1 MGDVVSSKSYDSR
14 KLSRELK
21 TLVTEVNADLSH
33 QTLSPYTITLG
44 DEFQGVTKNLN
55 TGIQTLFQFEETC
68 LHRNYEFK
76 LHYVLHYGE
85 IETDINPKIAYE
97 MMGSGLTMAREL
109 LSGKKRDRLRFN
121 FELANITESEQLNRI
136 FQVLDGITASWK
148 VKDYP
153 LIWDMIQNENNSK
166 VGDLH
171 QKNRDQIW
179 KRRKTLMINEYNLL
193 KSFILTYVK

>member
-1 MGDVVSSKSYDSR
+1 
-14 KLSRELK
+14 
-21 TLVTEVNADLSH
+21 
-33 QTLSPYTITLG
+33 
-44 DEFQGVTKNLN
+44 
-55 TGIQTLFQFEETC
+55 
-68 LHRNYEFK
+68 
-76 LHYVLHYGE
+76 
-85 IETDINPKIAYE
+85 